1 MLCKVTTK
9 PAQSKGNVNFFWFF
23 VGFVVTLQSIM
34 NDRQIVEALLQHDEF
49 VTRLFFYRNLRPLL
63 VSLIQRLGRDGQRW
77 EYDEMVSELYA
88 LLLEDDGRR
97 LRTFTFS
104 CSLYQWLKVVALH
117 HLTARTDTVVIDS
130 VSKEPLYERAA
141 EEETVE
147 ADSSAREDV
156 ERLLQQMPNQRYATV
171 LRRLTLEGYSN
182 EELAREMDVNIANLY
197 NIKRRAMAQ
206 LSEVALNDKLWAS
219 DTPKNKKIRK

>member
-1 MLCKVTTK
+1 
-9 PAQSKGNVNFFWFF
+9 
-23 VGFVVTLQSIM
+23 M
-34 NDRQIVEALLQHDEF
+34 NDRQIVEALLRHDEF

-156 ERLLQQMPNQRYATV
+156 ERLLLQMPNQRYATV

-219 DTPKNKKIRK
+219 DTPRNKKIRK

>member
-1 MLCKVTTK
+1 
-9 PAQSKGNVNFFWFF
+9 
-23 VGFVVTLQSIM
+23 M
-34 NDRQIVEALLQHDEF
+34 NDRQIVDALLRHDAF

-63 VSLIQRLGRDGQRW
+63 LSLIQRLGRDGQRW
-77 EYDEMVSELYA
+77 EYDEMVNELYA
-88 LLLEDDGRR
+88 LLLADDGRR

-117 HLTARTDTVVIDS
+117 HLTAKTDSVVIDS
-130 VSKEPLYERAA
+130 VSKEPLYER
-141 EEETVE
+141 
-147 ADSSAREDV
+147 DV
-156 ERLLQQMPNQRYATV
+156 ERLLSQMPNQRYATV

-206 LSEVALNDKLWAS
+206 LSEVALKDKLWAS
-219 DTPKNKKIRK
+219 DTPRNKTSRK

>member
-1 MLCKVTTK
+1 
-9 PAQSKGNVNFFWFF
+9 
-23 VGFVVTLQSIM
+23 M
-34 NDRQIVEALLQHDEF
+34 NDRQIVDALLRHDAF

-63 VSLIQRLGRDGQRW
+63 LSLIQRLGRDGQRW
-77 EYDEMVSELYA
+77 EFDEMVNELYA
-88 LLLEDDGRR
+88 LLLADDGRR

-117 HLTARTDTVVIDS
+117 HLTAKTDSVVIDS

-156 ERLLQQMPNQRYATV
+156 ERLLSQMPNQRYATV

-206 LSEVALNDKLWAS
+206 LSEVALKDKLWAS
-219 DTPKNKKIRK
+219 DTPRNKTSRK

>member
-1 MLCKVTTK
+1 
-9 PAQSKGNVNFFWFF
+9 
-23 VGFVVTLQSIM
+23 M
-34 NDRQIVEALLQHDEF
+34 NDRQIVESLLRHDEF

-219 DTPKNKKIRK
+219 DTPRNKKIRK

>member
-1 MLCKVTTK
+1 
-9 PAQSKGNVNFFWFF
+9 
-23 VGFVVTLQSIM
+23 M
-34 NDRQIVEALLQHDEF
+34 NDRQIVDALLRHDAF

-63 VSLIQRLGRDGQRW
+63 LSLIQRLGRDGQRW
-77 EYDEMVSELYA
+77 EYDEMVNELYA
-88 LLLEDDGRR
+88 LLLADDGRR

-117 HLTARTDTVVIDS
+117 HLTAKTDNVVIDS

-156 ERLLQQMPNQRYATV
+156 ERLLSQMPNQRYATV

-206 LSEVALNDKLWAS
+206 LSEVALKDKLWAS
-219 DTPKNKKIRK
+219 DTPRNKTSRK

>member
-1 MLCKVTTK
+1 M
-9 PAQSKGNVNFFWFF
+9 QSKGNVKEICFFTRLI
-23 VGFVVTLQSIM
+23 VPLHLIM
-34 NDRQIVEALLQHDEF
+34 NDRQIVEALLRHDAF

-77 EYDEMVSELYA
+77 EYDEVVSELYA
-88 LLLEDDGRR
+88 LLLADDGRR

-104 CSLYQWLKVVALH
+104 CSLYQWLKIVALH
-117 HLTARTDTVVIDS
+117 HLTAKTDTIVIDS

-147 ADSSAREDV
+147 ADSSARDDV

-171 LRRLTLEGYSN
+171 LRRLTLDGYTN
-182 EELAREMDVNIANLY
+182 EELAREMDINIANLY

-206 LSEVALNDKLWAS
+206 LSEVALKDKQQYGH
-219 DTPKNKKIRK
+219 

>member
-1 MLCKVTTK
+1 
-9 PAQSKGNVNFFWFF
+9 
-23 VGFVVTLQSIM
+23 M
-34 NDRQIVEALLQHDEF
+34 NDRQIVEALLRHDAF

-88 LLLEDDGRR
+88 LLLADDGRR

-117 HLTARTDTVVIDS
+117 HLTAKTDTIVIDS
-130 VSKEPLYERAA
+130 VSKEPLYERVA

-171 LRRLTLEGYSN
+171 LRRLTLDGYTN
-182 EELAREMDVNIANLY
+182 EELAREMDINISNLY

-206 LSEVALNDKLWAS
+206 LSEIALKDKQQYGH
-219 DTPKNKKIRK
+219 

>member
-1 MLCKVTTK
+1 
-9 PAQSKGNVNFFWFF
+9 
-23 VGFVVTLQSIM
+23 M
-34 NDRQIVEALLQHDEF
+34 NDRQIVEALLRHDEF

-117 HLTARTDTVVIDS
+117 HLTAHTDTVVIDS

-141 EEETVE
+141 EEETIE

-219 DTPKNKKIRK
+219 DTPRNKKIRK

>member
-1 MLCKVTTK
+1 
-9 PAQSKGNVNFFWFF
+9 
-23 VGFVVTLQSIM
+23 M

-141 EEETVE
+141 EEETAE

-219 DTPKNKKIRK
+219 DTPRNKKIRK

>member
-1 MLCKVTTK
+1 
-9 PAQSKGNVNFFWFF
+9 VNFFWFF

>member
-1 MLCKVTTK
+1 
-9 PAQSKGNVNFFWFF
+9 
-23 VGFVVTLQSIM
+23 M
-34 NDRQIVEALLQHDEF
+34 NDRQIVDALLRHDAF

-63 VSLIQRLGRDGQRW
+63 LSLIQRLGRDGQRW
-77 EYDEMVSELYA
+77 EYDEMVNELYA
-88 LLLEDDGRR
+88 LLLADDGRR

-117 HLTARTDTVVIDS
+117 HLTAKTDSVVIDS

-141 EEETVE
+141 EKETVE

-156 ERLLQQMPNQRYATV
+156 ERLLSQMPNQRYATV

-206 LSEVALNDKLWAS
+206 LSEVALKDKLWAS
-219 DTPKNKKIRK
+219 DTPRNKTSRK

>member
-1 MLCKVTTK
+1 
-9 PAQSKGNVNFFWFF
+9 
-23 VGFVVTLQSIM
+23 M
-34 NDRQIVEALLQHDEF
+34 NDRQIVDALLRHDAF

-63 VSLIQRLGRDGQRW
+63 LSLIQRLGRDGQRW
-77 EYDEMVSELYA
+77 EYDEMVNELYA
-88 LLLEDDGRR
+88 LLLADDGRR

-117 HLTARTDTVVIDS
+117 HLTAKTDSVVIDS

-156 ERLLQQMPNQRYATV
+156 ERLLSQMPNQRYATV

-206 LSEVALNDKLWAS
+206 LSEVALKDKLWAS
-219 DTPKNKKIRK
+219 DTPRNKTSRK

>member
-1 MLCKVTTK
+1 
-9 PAQSKGNVNFFWFF
+9 
-23 VGFVVTLQSIM
+23 M
-34 NDRQIVEALLQHDEF
+34 NDRQIVEALLRHDAF

-77 EYDEMVSELYA
+77 EYDEIVSELYA
-88 LLLEDDGRR
+88 LLLADDGRR

-104 CSLYQWLKVVALH
+104 CSLYQWLKIVALH
-117 HLTARTDTVVIDS
+117 HLTANTDRVVIDS

-156 ERLLQQMPNQRYATV
+156 ERLLAQMPNQRYATV
-171 LRRLTLEGYSN
+171 LRRLTLEGYTN
-182 EELAREMDVNIANLY
+182 EELAREMDINIANLY

-206 LSEVALNDKLWAS
+206 LSEVALQDKHHYGH
-219 DTPKNKKIRK
+219 